1 MTIEAITFLRDLVL
15 EMHVAP
21 EPGALDQMTQE
32 RAFPAVFL
40 DGGVAMFPRGQ
51 WELVGLQNQEN
62 YDVGRVAVVGYPV
75 GAADATIAFEDG
87 WVINSAVAS
96 DPAQLQAACSF
107 IDYATSPVFQDSKA
121 VTGLEISANQAVADM
136 ASEVSQWPDVQAV
149 FVDEAN
155 DAQPDPNTRYTFFAV
170 VEPRLDLMME
180 NILAGADVQE
190 EVNLAV
196 EEINV
201 ELERQ

>member
-1 MTIEAITFLRDLVL
+1 M
-15 EMHVAP
+15 
-21 EPGALDQMTQE
+21 
-32 RAFPAVFL
+32 
-40 DGGVAMFPRGQ
+40 
-51 WELVGLQNQEN
+51 
-62 YDVGRVAVVGYPV
+62 
-75 GAADATIAFEDG
+75 
-87 WVINSAVAS
+87 
-96 DPAQLQAACSF
+96 
-107 IDYATSPVFQDSKA
+107 
-121 VTGLEISANQAVADM
+121 TGLEISANQAVADM